1 MEEVHNRKQHLGK
14 REGLREYKKSD
25 SNEGRLSAEVKRQE
39 KLDIVEKKNLRR
51 EKLLEKYI
59 AKILYRWNDGKFK
72 KEYLRKLER
81 NWEK

>member
-39 KLDIVEKKNLRR
+39 KLDIAEKKNLRR

-81 NWEK
+81 N

>member
-39 KLDIVEKKNLRR
+39 KLDIAEKKNLRR

>member
-1 MEEVHNRKQHLGK
+1 MEEVYNRKQHLGK

-39 KLDIVEKKNLRR
+39 KLDIAEKKNLRR

-81 NWEK
+81 N

>member
-39 KLDIVEKKNLRR
+39 KLDIAEKKNLRR

-59 AKILYRWNDGKFK
+59 VKIMYRWNDGKFK

-81 NWEK
+81 N